1 MFFFVTT
8 AHLNY
13 KFLIVQLVKLSM
25 NTKRNSIPEQAKVVI
40 VGGGIIGCSVAY
52 HLTKLGFTDVVVLE
66 KDQLTSGTT
75 WHAAGLIVS
84 GLLNDETSA
93 DIFTYGRDLYT
104 RLEEETGLA
113 TGFKS
118 VGYLQVAC
126 NEERLE
132 EMRRSASFMRTRG
145 IDCNE
150 ISVDKAKELW
160 PLANFDDVISAFYT
174 PEDGRANPVD
184 LTMSLAKG
192 AKMGGAKIF
201 EGVTVTGVIKEN
213 GTAVGVSTDKGDI
226 KATYVVNCA
235 GMWARQFGEMAG
247 VSLPLQAAEH
257 YYLITDDME
266 GMHRD
271 LPILEDPDSY
281 AYYREEVG
289 SLMIGLFEPV
299 AKAWNVDGI
308 PENFAFGEIDPDW
321 DRMAPFLEEAYKRVP
336 SAIELGIRKFFCGP
350 ESFTPD
356 LAPLVGETS
365 EVKNFFVACGLNS
378 LGILSSGGIGR
389 LLAKWIV
396 DGRPDLDVSGIN
408 VNRFHP
414 CQRNPKYLDDRLVE
428 VLGKM
433 YESHYPNLGMN
444 KARNVK
450 QSVLHERLL
459 DAGAFFVESAG
470 WEIADWYA
478 PKGQKAE
485 ITHYSWKRQNWFPYH
500 EAAHHSCRNDVALMD
515 MSFMAKFLVQ
525 GNDAEKVLNN
535 ICCNDI
541 AVEPG
546 RIVYTQWVNET
557 GGIEADL
564 TVTRLSETKFMVI
577 CSDTTH
583 GHVKMWMDRNIP
595 KDAHAF
601 VTDVTSSYTQINLH
615 GPKSRELM
623 ADLTRADVSN
633 EAFAY
638 LTAQDIDIDYA
649 RVIAIRVTYVGE
661 LGWELYIPT
670 EHALQVYDRIVEA
683 GKLYNLTH
691 AGLQTLSSLRL
702 EKGYRD
708 FGHDIDNMDTP
719 LEAGLG
725 FAVKLDK
732 PDGFIGRD
740 ALAKQKAEGGF
751 SRRLLQF
758 QLEDSEPLLHH
769 AELIYR
775 NGNFVGYMRAGA
787 YGFTLGAS
795 VGLGFV
801 ESEDIITAEHVK
813 SDEWEIEIA
822 DVRYKAKASLRPL
835 FDPKMERIK
844 C

>member
-1 MFFFVTT
+1 M
-8 AHLNY
+8 
-13 KFLIVQLVKLSM
+13 IS
-25 NTKRNSIPEQAKVVI
+25 TKVSIPEKAQVVI

-52 HLTKLGFTDVVVLE
+52 HLTKLGYNDVVILE

-84 GLLNDETSA
+84 GLLSDETSA
-93 DIFTYGRDLYT
+93 DMFTYGRDLYS
-104 RLEEETGLA
+104 RLEQETGLA

-126 NEERLE
+126 NTERLE

-145 IDCNE
+145 IDCHE
-150 ISVDKAKELW
+150 ISVEKAKVLW
-160 PLANFDDVISAFYT
+160 PLAKFEDVIAAFYT
-174 PEDGRANPVD
+174 AEDGRANPVD
-184 LTMSLAKG
+184 LTMSLARG
-192 AKMGGAKIF
+192 AKMGGANII
-201 EGVTVTGVIKEN
+201 EGVSVTGIKQES
-213 GTAVGVSTDKGDI
+213 GKATGVTTSMGDI
-226 KATYVVNCA
+226 EATFVVNCA

-257 YYLITDDME
+257 YYLITDDMT

-271 LPILEDPDSY
+271 LPILEDPDSF

-299 AKAWNVDGI
+299 AKAWNLEHI
-308 PENFAFGEIDPDW
+308 PENFVFGEIQPDW
-321 DRMAPFLEEAYKRVP
+321 ERMTTFLEKAYERVP
-336 SAIELGIRKFFCGP
+336 DAVELGIRKFFCGP

-356 LAPLVGETS
+356 LSPLVGETS
-365 EVKNFFVACGLNS
+365 ELKNFFVACGLNS
-378 LGILSSGGIGR
+378 LGILSAGGIGR
-389 LLAKWIV
+389 LLAQWIV
-396 DGRPDLDVSGIN
+396 DGRPDMDVTALN

-414 CQRNPKYLDDRLVE
+414 CQRNPKYRDDRIVE

-433 YESHYPNLGMN
+433 YESHYPNLGMSS
-444 KARNVK
+444 ARNVK
-450 QSVLHERLL
+450 QSVLHERLKA
-459 DAGAFFVESAG
+459 AGAFFIESAG

-478 PKGQKAE
+478 PEGQKAE
-485 ITHYSWKRQNWFPYH
+485 ISQYSWGRQNWFPYH
-500 EAAHHSCRNDVALMD
+500 EAAHHACRNDVILMD
-515 MSFMAKFLVQ
+515 MSFMGKFLVQ

-535 ICCNDI
+535 ICCNDVSL
-541 AVEPG
+541 APG
-546 RIVYTQWVNET
+546 RIVYTQWVNDI
-557 GGIEADL
+557 GGLEADL
-564 TVTRLSETKFMVI
+564 TVTQLADNQFMVI

-595 KDAHAF
+595 KEAHAF

-623 ADLTRADVSN
+623 TALTSVDVSN
-633 EAFAY
+633 DAFPY
-638 LTAQDIDIDYA
+638 LSAKDIDIDYA

-670 EHALQVYDRIVEA
+670 EHALQVYDRIVAA
-683 GKLYNLTH
+683 GKVYNLCH
-691 AGLQTLSSLRL
+691 AGLQTLNSLRL

-708 FGHDIDNMDTP
+708 YGHDIDNIDTP

-732 PDGFIGRD
+732 PGGFIGRD
-740 ALAKQKAEGGF
+740 ALAKQKAEGGLK
-751 SRRLLQF
+751 RRLLQF
-758 QLEDSEPLLHH
+758 KLDDPEPLLHH

-775 NGNFVGYMRAGA
+775 NGLFAGYMRAGA

-801 ESEDIITAEHVK
+801 ESEHFITAEHVNE
-813 SDEWEIEIA
+813 DLWEIEIA
-822 DVRYKAKASLRPL
+822 DVRYKAQASLRPF

>member
-1 MFFFVTT
+1 
-8 AHLNY
+8 
-13 KFLIVQLVKLSM
+13 M
-25 NTKRNSIPEQAKVVI
+25 NTKNISLPEKAQVVI

-52 HLTKLGFTDVVVLE
+52 HLTKLGYTDVVVLE
-66 KDQLTSGTT
+66 RAQLTSGTT

-84 GLLNDETSA
+84 GLLSDETSA
-93 DIFTYGRDLYT
+93 DIFTYGRDLYS
-104 RLEEETGLA
+104 RLEQETGLA

-132 EMRRSASFMRTRG
+132 EMRRSAAFMRTRN
-145 IDCNE
+145 IDCQE
-150 ISVDKAKELW
+150 VSVEKAKELW
-160 PLANFDDVISAFYT
+160 PKAKFDDVIAAFYT

-184 LTMSLAKG
+184 LTMSLARG
-192 AKMGGAKIF
+192 AKMGGAKII
-201 EGVTVTGVIKEN
+201 EGVSVTGVKQCA
-213 GTAVGVSTDKGDI
+213 GKVTGVTTELGDI
-226 KATYVVNCA
+226 DATYVVNCA
-235 GMWARQFGEMAG
+235 GMWARQFGELAG

-257 YYLITDDME
+257 YYLITDDMD

-271 LPILEDPDSY
+271 LPVLEDPDSY

-299 AKAWNVDGI
+299 AKAWNLQHI
-308 PENFAFGEIDPDW
+308 PENFIFGELEPDW
-321 DRMAPFLEEAYKRVP
+321 ERMAPFLEAAYERVP
-336 SAIELGIRKFFCGP
+336 AARELGIRKFFCGP

-356 LAPLVGETS
+356 LSPLVGETS
-365 EVKNFFVACGLNS
+365 ELQNFFVACGLNS
-378 LGILSSGGIGR
+378 LGILSAGGIGR

-396 DGRPDLDVSGIN
+396 DGRPDLDVTALN

-433 YESHYPNLGMN
+433 YESHYPNLGMSS
-444 KARNVK
+444 ARNVK
-450 QSVLHERLL
+450 QSVLHERLVA
-459 DAGAFFVESAG
+459 AGAFFVESAG
-470 WEIADWYA
+470 WELADWFA
-478 PKGQKAE
+478 PEGEKAE
-485 ITHYSWKRQNWFPYH
+485 VERYSWGRQNWFKYQ
-500 EAAHHSCRNDVALMD
+500 EAEHHACRNDVTLMD

-546 RIVYTQWVNET
+546 RIVYTQWVNEN
-557 GGIEADL
+557 GGLEADL
-564 TVTRLSETKFMVI
+564 TVTRLTKDTFMVI

-583 GHVKMWMDRNIP
+583 GHVKMWMDRNIA
-595 KDAHAF
+595 KNAHAF
-601 VTDVTSSYTQINLH
+601 VTDVTSSYSQINLH
-615 GPKSRELM
+615 GPKARSLM
-623 ADLTRADVSN
+623 EDLTHADVSN
-633 EAFAY
+633 ESFPY
-638 LTAQDIDIDYA
+638 LSAKEIDIDYA

-670 EHALQVYDRIVEA
+670 EHALQVYDRIVAA
-683 GKLYNLTH
+683 GKVYDLKH
-691 AGLQTLSSLRL
+691 AGLQALNSLRL

-708 FGHDIDNMDTP
+708 YGHDIDNMDTP

-732 PDGFIGRD
+732 ADGFIGQK
-740 ALAKQKAEGGF
+740 ALAKQKAEGTLGG
-751 SRRLLQF
+751 RLLQF
-758 QLEDSEPLLHH
+758 KLNDSKPLLHH

-775 NGNFVGYMRAGA
+775 NGEFCGYMRAGA

-801 ESEDIITAEHVK
+801 ESQPLIS
-813 SDEWEIEIA
+813 SDEVQNDSWEIEIA
-822 DVRYKAKASLRPL
+822 GNKYPAQASLRPL

>member
-1 MFFFVTT
+1 MTST
-8 AHLNY
+8 
-13 KFLIVQLVKLSM
+13 IV
-25 NTKRNSIPEQAKVVI
+25 RIPDKAQVVI

-52 HLTKLGFTDVVVLE
+52 HLTKLGYTDVVVLE

-93 DIFTYGRDLYT
+93 DIFTYGRDLYS

-126 NEERLE
+126 DKERLE

-150 ISVDKAKELW
+150 ISVEKAKELW
-160 PLANFDDVISAFYT
+160 PKAKFDDVISAFYT
-174 PEDGRANPVD
+174 AEDGRANPVD
-184 LTMSLAKG
+184 LTMSLARG
-192 AKMGGAKIF
+192 AKMAGAKII
-201 EGVTVTGVIKEN
+201 EGVSVTGIKQDN
-213 GTAVGVSTDKGDI
+213 GKVVGVNTEHGDI
-226 KATYVVNCA
+226 DSTYVVNCA

-271 LPILEDPDSY
+271 LPVLEDPDSF

-299 AKAWNVDGI
+299 AKAWNLDHI
-308 PENFAFGEIDPDW
+308 PENFVFGEIDPDW
-321 DRMAPFLEEAYKRVP
+321 DRMVPFLEKAYERVP
-336 SAIELGIRKFFCGP
+336 DASGLGIRKFFCGP

-356 LAPLVGETS
+356 LSPLVGETS
-365 EVKNFFVACGLNS
+365 ELKNFFVACGLNS
-378 LGILSSGGIGR
+378 LGILSAGGIGR
-389 LLAKWIV
+389 LLAQWIV
-396 DGRPDLDVSGIN
+396 DGRPDMDVTALN

-414 CQRNPKYLDDRLVE
+414 CQRNPKYRDDRIVE

-433 YESHYPNLGMN
+433 YESHYPNLGMSS
-444 KARNVK
+444 ARNMK
-450 QSVLHERLL
+450 QSVLHERLKS
-459 DAGAFFVESAG
+459 AGAFFVESAG
-470 WEIADWYA
+470 WELVDWFA
-478 PKGQKAE
+478 PEGKKAE
-485 ITHYSWKRQNWFPYH
+485 IESYSWRRQNWFPYH
-500 EAAHHSCRNDVALMD
+500 EAAHHACRNDVALMD

-525 GNDAEKVLNN
+525 GNDAEKVLNR

-541 AVEPG
+541 AVESG
-546 RIVYTQWVNET
+546 RIVYTQWVNDI
-557 GGIEADL
+557 GGLEADL
-564 TVTRLSETKFMVI
+564 TVTRLADNKFMVI

-615 GPKSRELM
+615 GPKARDLM
-623 ADLTRADVSN
+623 ADLTHVDVSN
-633 EAFAY
+633 EAFPY
-638 LTAQDIDIDYA
+638 LSVKNIDIDYA

-670 EHALQVYDRIVEA
+670 EHAIQVYDRIVEA
-683 GKLYNLTH
+683 GKAHSLVH
-691 AGLQTLSSLRL
+691 AGLQTLNSLRL

-708 FGHDIDNMDTP
+708 YGHDIDNIDTP

-725 FAVKLDK
+725 FAVKFDK

-751 SRRLLQF
+751 KRRLLQF
-758 QLEDSEPLLHH
+758 KLDDPEPLLHH

-775 NGNFVGYMRAGA
+775 NGQFAGYMRAGA

-801 ESEDIITAEHVK
+801 ESDQVITAEHVN
-813 SDEWEIEIA
+813 SDHWEIEIA
-822 DVRYKAKASLRPL
+822 DVRYKAVASLRPL
-835 FDPKMERIK
+835 FDPMMERIK

>member
-1 MFFFVTT
+1 MNSTTVT
-8 AHLNY
+8 
-13 KFLIVQLVKLSM
+13 V
-25 NTKRNSIPEQAKVVI
+25 PEQAQVVI

-52 HLTKLGFTDVVVLE
+52 HLTKLGWTDVVIIE
-66 KDQLTSGTT
+66 RDQLTSGTT

-93 DIFTYGRDLYT
+93 DIYTYGRDLYSS
-104 RLEEETGLA
+104 LEDETGLA

-118 VGYLQVAC
+118 IGYLQVAC

-150 ISVDKAKELW
+150 IAVEKARELW
-160 PLANFDDVISAFYT
+160 PEAKFDDVIAAFYT
-174 PEDGRANPVD
+174 AEDGRANPVD
-184 LTMSLAKG
+184 LTMSLARG
-192 AKMGGAKIF
+192 AKMGGANII
-201 EGVTVTGVIKEN
+201 EGVSVTALNQVNGKVTGV
-213 GTAVGVSTDKGDI
+213 TTDKGI
-226 KATYVVNCA
+226 INSEYVVNCA

-247 VSLPLQAAEH
+247 VNLPLQAAEH

-271 LPILEDPDSY
+271 LPVLEDPDSF

-299 AKAWNVDGI
+299 AKSWNLDHI
-308 PENFAFGEIDPDW
+308 PENFSFGEIEPDW
-321 DRMAPFLEEAYKRVP
+321 DRMAPFLEKAYERVP
-336 SAIELGIRKFFCGP
+336 AAAKLGIRKFFCGP

-378 LGILSSGGIGR
+378 LGILSAGGIGR
-389 LLAKWIV
+389 LLAQWIV
-396 DGRPDLDVSGIN
+396 DGRPDLDVTGLN
-408 VNRFHP
+408 VNRFHD
-414 CQRNPKYLDDRLVE
+414 CQRNPKYRDDRLVE

-433 YESHYPNLGMN
+433 YESHYPNLGMSS
-444 KARNVK
+444 ARNMK
-450 QSVLHERLL
+450 QSILHERLL
-459 DAGAFFVESAG
+459 DAGAYFIESAG
-470 WEIADWYA
+470 WEIADWFA
-478 PKGQKAE
+478 PKGKKAE
-485 ITHYSWKRQNWFPYH
+485 VENYSWWKQNWFPYH
-500 EAAHHSCRNDVALMD
+500 QAAHNACRNDVVLMD
-515 MSFMAKFLVQ
+515 MSFMSKFLVQ
-525 GNDAEKVLNN
+525 GNDAEKVLSY

-541 AVEPG
+541 NVEPG
-546 RIVYTQWVNET
+546 HIVYTQWTNEA
-557 GGIEADL
+557 GGLEADL
-564 TVTRLSETKFMVI
+564 TVTRLTKTKFMVI

-601 VTDVTSSYTQINLH
+601 VTDVTSSFAMVNIH
-615 GPKSRELM
+615 GPKSRDLM
-623 ADLTRADVSN
+623 RDLTTVDMSN
-633 EAFAY
+633 DAFPY
-638 LTAQDIDIDYA
+638 LSAKEIDIDYA
-649 RVIAIRVTYVGE
+649 RLTAIRVTYVGE

-670 EHALQVYDRIVEA
+670 EHALQVYDRIIEA
-683 GKLYNLTH
+683 GKAHNLMH
-691 AGLQTLSSLRL
+691 GGLQTLNSLRL

-708 FGHDIDNMDTP
+708 YGHDIDNMDTP

-732 PDGFIGRD
+732 PGGFIGRD
-740 ALAKQKAEGGF
+740 ALAAQKAEGGF
-751 SRRLLQF
+751 KRRLLQF
-758 QLEDSEPLLHH
+758 KLLDPEPLLYH

-775 NGNFVGYMRAGA
+775 NGKFAGYMRAGA
-787 YGFTLGAS
+787 YGFTVGAS

-801 ESEDIITAEHVK
+801 ESEEIITVDHVK
-813 SDEWEIEIA
+813 TDVWEIEIA
-822 DVRYKAKASLRPL
+822 DKRYPAEASLRPL
-835 FDPKMERIK
+835 FDPMMERIK

>member
-1 MFFFVTT
+1 MT
-8 AHLNY
+8 L
-13 KFLIVQLVKLSM
+13 
-25 NTKRNSIPEQAKVVI
+25 TKKSIPEKAQVVI
-40 VGGGIIGCSVAY
+40 VGGGVIGCSVAY
-52 HLTKLGFTDVVVLE
+52 HLTKLGYTDVVLLE

-93 DIFTYGRDLYT
+93 DIFTYGRDLYS
-104 RLEEETGLA
+104 RLEQETGLA

-118 VGYLQVAC
+118 VGYLQVAR

-150 ISVDKAKELW
+150 ISIEKAKELW
-160 PLANFDDVISAFYT
+160 PLAKFDDVIAAFYT

-184 LTMSLAKG
+184 LTMSLARG
-192 AKMGGAKIF
+192 AKMGGANII
-201 EGVTVTGVIKEN
+201 EGVSVTGIKKANGKVTGV
-213 GTAVGVSTDKGDI
+213 STELGDI
-226 KATYVVNCA
+226 DATYVVNCA

-247 VSLPLQAAEH
+247 VNLPLQAAEH
-257 YYLITDDME
+257 YYLITDDMK

-299 AKAWNVDGI
+299 AKSWNLEHI
-308 PENFAFGEIDPDW
+308 PENFVFGEIEPDW
-321 DRMAPFLEEAYKRVP
+321 ERMAPFLESAYERVP
-336 SAIELGIRKFFCGP
+336 AAADLGIRKFFCGP

-356 LAPLVGETS
+356 LSPLVGETS
-365 EVKNFFVACGLNS
+365 ELKNFFVACGLNS
-378 LGILSSGGIGR
+378 LGILSAGGIGR
-389 LLAKWIV
+389 LLAQWIV
-396 DGRPDLDVSGIN
+396 DGRPDLDVTGIN

-414 CQRNPKYLDDRLVE
+414 CQRNPKYRDDRIVE

-433 YESHYPNLGMN
+433 YESHYPNLGMSS
-444 KARNVK
+444 ARNVK
-450 QSVLHERLL
+450 QSVLHERLKA
-459 DAGAFFVESAG
+459 AGAYFVESAG
-470 WEIADWYA
+470 WELADWFA
-478 PKGQKAE
+478 PEGKEAE
-485 ITHYSWKRQNWFPYH
+485 IENYSWGRQNWFSYH
-500 EAAHHSCRNDVALMD
+500 EAAHHACRNDVTLTD

-541 AVEPG
+541 AVQPG
-546 RIVYTQWVNET
+546 RIVYTQWVNEA

-564 TVTRLSETKFMVI
+564 TVTRLTENEFMVI

-615 GPKSRELM
+615 GPKARSLM
-623 ADLTRADVSN
+623 ADLTYADVSN
-633 EAFAY
+633 EAFPY
-638 LTAQDIDIDYA
+638 LAAKEIDIDYA
-649 RVIAIRVTYVGE
+649 RVLAIRVTYVGE

-670 EHALQVYDRIVEA
+670 EHALQVYDRVVEA
-683 GKLYNLTH
+683 GKAHNLMH
-691 AGLQTLSSLRL
+691 AGIQTLSSLRL

-708 FGHDIDNMDTP
+708 YGHDIDNMDTP

-732 PDGFIGRD
+732 PGGFIGRD

-751 SRRLLQF
+751 KRRLLQF
-758 QLEDSEPLLHH
+758 QLEDPEPLLHH

-775 NGNFVGYMRAGA
+775 NGEFAGYMRAGA

-801 ESEDIITAEHVK
+801 ESDQVITAEHVT
-813 SDEWEIEIA
+813 SDHWEIEIA

-844 C
+844 S